1 MTSQLAV
8 EERDASKKSITR
20 GLRKNGKIPAVLYG
34 KTVENQPVTANE
46 KDVIHILQEVGRNG
60 VIQLNL
66 NGKTF
71 SVMTHDIQ
79 FDPIKRE
86 YVHLDFLEVDMSS
99 KLDVEVPI
107 HLTGEAIGIK
117 QGAITQHH
125 LNELTIRALP
135 SDIPPAIEL
144 DVSEMDVGDV
154 LKVKDVKKGSSHE
167 ILNDDDDV
175 VVSIVP
181 PAKDRGE
188 ADLDVKLKVE
198 GLEENHEDLE
208 G

>member
-1 MTSQLAV
+1 MASQLAV
-8 EERDASKKSITR
+8 EERDASRKSITR

-34 KTVENQPVTANE
+34 KTVENQSVAVNE
-46 KDVIHILQEVGRNG
+46 KDVIRILQEVGRNG

-107 HLTGEAIGIK
+107 HLIGEAIGIK
-117 QGAITQHH
+117 QGAIAQHH

-135 SDIPPAIEL
+135 NEIPTAIEL

-154 LKVKDVKKGSSHE
+154 LKIKDIKRVA
-167 ILNDDDDV
+167 
-175 VVSIVP
+175 P
-181 PAKDRGE
+181 MR
-188 ADLDVKLKVE
+188 
-198 GLEENHEDLE
+198 
-208 G
+208 